1 MTKISIEPARKTV
14 DVLPLIRSA
23 VDSEIARLK
32 LALNMAMKRLLPFE
46 EKYGVTSE
54 YFITEMAAE
63 DLAGK
68 DEEYIRWAG
77 EYRLM
82 QRLQEKLQKLQEVDY
97 DDSGILT
104 SPVIIS
110 ISGTSSPDG
119 QSGCHSDQEMQ
130 YQPRTPFLQAGRP
143 LTLCRI
149 GLMREALG

>member
-1 MTKISIEPARKTV
+1 MTRISIEPTQKTV

-32 LALNMAMKRLLPFE
+32 LAYKMTMKRLLPFE

-63 DLAGK
+63 DLEGK

-77 EYRLM
+77 EYMLM

-97 DDSGILT
+97 DDSGILH
-104 SPVIIS
+104 SV
-110 ISGTSSPDG
+110 SGN
-119 QSGCHSDQEMQ
+119 H
-130 YQPRTPFLQAGRP
+130 
-143 LTLCRI
+143 
-149 GLMREALG
+149 